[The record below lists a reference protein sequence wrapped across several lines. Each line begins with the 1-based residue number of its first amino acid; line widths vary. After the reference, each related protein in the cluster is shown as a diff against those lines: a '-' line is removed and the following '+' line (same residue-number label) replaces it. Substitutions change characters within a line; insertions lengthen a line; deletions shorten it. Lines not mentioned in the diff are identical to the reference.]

1 MLHGQTNV
9 GSHTQAG
16 YIVAFCDKSLQ
27 DGKVSKWCPAAWRS
41 YRLPRAVSSTLAA
54 EAQALATATGTVEW
68 LALLMSEILDG
79 PTPARQCREML
90 KKRPPLF
97 VTDCKSLYDHLVSP
111 SSPTAIE
118 DRRTSID
125 VIIIRE
131 SAKATQAFVRWVP
144 TAHMLADSLTKDAGE
159 PVETL
164 RVCLKHSEYQ
174 IAPESIVLER
184 QAAEKERR
192 KQAKQKPQPSSE

>member
-1 MLHGQTNV
+1 M
-9 GSHTQAG
+9 
-16 YIVAFCDKSLQ
+16 
-27 DGKVSKWCPAAWRS
+27 
-41 YRLPRAVSSTLAA
+41 
-54 EAQALATATGTVEW
+54 
-68 LALLMSEILDG
+68 
-79 PTPARQCREML
+79 
-90 KKRPPLF
+90 
-97 VTDCKSLYDHLVSP
+97 SP

-159 PVETL
+159 PVELL
-164 RVCLKHSEYQ
+164 RVCLQHSEYQ

-192 KQAKQKPQPSSE
+192 KQARQKHQPSSEWWKSHHHHVNAVVISQSFMCILPDC

>member
-1 MLHGQTNV
+1 MLPGQTSDHIHKQDTLLPFVKNRFKTARCRNGV
-9 GSHTQAG
+9 QQPG
-16 YIVAFCDKSLQ
+16 VATAFQGPS
-27 DGKVSKWCPAAWRS
+27 AAH
-41 YRLPRAVSSTLAA
+41 
-54 EAQALATATGTVEW
+54 ALATATGTVEW

-159 PVETL
+159 PVELL
-164 RVCLKHSEYQ
+164 RVCLQHSEYQ

-192 KQAKQKPQPSSE
+192 KQARQNHQPSSE